1 MKKKILIIGNS
12 AKESYLAKIFSEEF
26 EVFVAPGNAGMKE
39 FANIVDIRENNV
51 IELLNFALENDIFF
65 TIASSE
71 IAIQSDIS
79 NLFFDNGLLI
89 FAPTSDSA
97 EFTINRAVAKKLFY
111 KLRLP
116 APRFAIYEKKNLAID
131 YLKKCEMPVVIKT
144 DTKNIKNYD
153 MICPSFN
160 IAKSYIEDCFASG
173 ESKVIIEEYV
183 YGTNFSFFVLTDGYK
198 ALPLGSVR
206 DYRYS
211 LDGDGGV
218 LTDGMGACSPFLKL
232 SFEHEDYI
240 MNEVVYPVIN
250 YLSDNDKPYMGI
262 MGFEGVL
269 TPEGD
274 IAITEASPFLKDH
287 NAQALLSLI
296 DNNLFD
302 LMHSCAIG
310 AFSDEYDTIATKD
323 EFAISIV
330 LSSGKVANE
339 VIEGLENIDENFELH
354 HINTKQNEYT
364 EFEVLGD
371 RALVI
376 STTAKTLGRASSNLY
391 DEIEEIKFRGK
402 HYRKDLCN
410 VAVNI

>member
-26 EVFVAPGNAGMKE
+26 EVFVAPGNAGMNE

-183 YGTNFSFFVLTDGYK
+183 YGTNFSFFILTDGYK

-262 MGFEGVL
+262 LGFEGVL

-296 DNNLFD
+296 DNNLFA

-310 AFSDEYDTIATKD
+310 AFSDEYDTIETKD

>member
-296 DNNLFD
+296 DNNLFA